1 MLLFV
6 YGSLL
11 RGEDNHHV
19 MRGARLVGAAR
30 TAARYTLVDL
40 GPYPAMVGGGATA
53 VAGELYDVPDDLL
66 AALDA
71 FEGHPDEYVRSAV
84 DLAGAPPGLDPA
96 RPLRAEAYLLPAP
109 RAAGFP
115 PVASGDWR
123 ARRSF

>member
-19 MRGARLVGAAR
+19 MRGARLLGAAR

-40 GPYPAMVGGGATA
+40 GPYPAMVAGGATA
-53 VAGELYDVPDDLL
+53 IAGELYVVGAELL
-66 AALDA
+66 AELDA

-84 DLAGAPPGLDPA
+84 ELEVAPR
-96 RPLRAEAYLLPAP
+96 RPRRAAASSIEAYLLPVH
-109 RAAGFP
+109 RASGFP
-115 PVASGDWR
+115 AVASGDWR
-123 ARRSF
+123 AYRSL